1 MTGIMSD
8 GCEVEAAD
16 YKGSVV
22 IEWARSGHKQGES
35 VQTVMP
41 GCFTTV
47 HDAGTGR
54 LIPAASATIHV
65 AANGLI
71 TADVAVFPDEHGEI
85 IYDPDQVA
93 KTGGVPATFPFL
105 VAEMRVRQ

>member
-8 GCEVEAAD
+8 GYGAESAD
-16 YKGSVV
+16 YRGSVI
-22 IEWARSGHKQGES
+22 IEWPKSAAGRNR
-35 VQTVMP
+35 VIP

-47 HDAGTGR
+47 HDDETGR
-54 LIPAASATIHV
+54 LIPTASATIHV